1 MTATD
6 MQADPNS
13 RGGSLQARS
22 GWVIALGVIYV
33 VAGLVALSSLAF
45 AATVTVFMVG
55 IMMVV
60 SGVAEVI
67 SAFKVRPW
75 SKALLWVLIGG
86 LYIAAGILA
95 FENPMLTAK
104 FLTLLLGLSL
114 AASGIARVALAATM
128 KASSSRSTVIL
139 SALLTI
145 IIGVM
150 ILLHWPVATLLVL
163 GVFLGVDLI
172 SAGIG
177 WITVG
182 MGFKSRP

>member
-6 MQADPNS
+6 
-13 RGGSLQARS
+13 LQANADSLGDSLRAKS
-22 GWVIALGVIYV
+22 GWVIALGVVYV
-33 VAGLVALSSLAF
+33 VAGLVALSSVAF

-67 SAFKVRPW
+67 SAFQVRPW
-75 SKALLWVLIGG
+75 SKALLWLLIGG

-114 AASGIARVALAATM
+114 AASGIARIALAATM
-128 KASSSRSTVIL
+128 KASPSRSAVMV

-145 IIGVM
+145 VIGAV

-163 GVFLGVDLI
+163 GVFLGLDLI

>member
-6 MQADPNS
+6 VQANANSLGDPL
-13 RGGSLQARS
+13 RAKS

-33 VAGLVALSSLAF
+33 FAGLVALSSVAF

-67 SAFKVRPW
+67 SAFQVRPW
-75 SKALLWVLIGG
+75 SRALLWVLIGG

-114 AASGIARVALAATM
+114 AASGIARVVLVATM
-128 KASSSRSTVIL
+128 KASPSRLAVMI

-145 IIGVM
+145 AIGVV
-150 ILLHWPVATLLVL
+150 ILLHWPVASLLIL

-172 SAGIG
+172 SAGIS

-182 MGFKSRP
+182 LGLKARP